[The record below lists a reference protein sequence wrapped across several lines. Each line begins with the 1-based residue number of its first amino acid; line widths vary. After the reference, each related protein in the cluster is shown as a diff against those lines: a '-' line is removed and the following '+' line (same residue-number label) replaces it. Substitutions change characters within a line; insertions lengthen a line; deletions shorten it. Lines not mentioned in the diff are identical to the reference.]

1 MTEFDEDYAFEIARQ
16 RRIDEGEPDGDDYEE
31 RKLREREED
40 DDNDDFGVP
49 V

>member
-40 DDNDDFGVP
+40 NNDNFGVP